1 MVYLDEYAKDGLR
14 TLLVAE
20 KEINNE
26 FYEEWN
32 KKYQRALCSIKD
44 KENEI
49 NKIAELIENEF
60 ILIGSTAIEDQLQ
73 DNVVEVIKDIRNA
86 GVKLWVLTGD
96 KIETAINIGYSCQVL
111 DNEMEIF
118 LINEVSATK
127 INKELSDSII
137 KANSIDGTREI
148 AIVIGGEQLAKIT

>member
-1 MVYLDEYAKDGLR
+1 M
-14 TLLVAE
+14 
-20 KEINNE
+20 
-26 FYEEWN
+26 
-32 KKYQRALCSIKD
+32 
-44 KENEI
+44 
-49 NKIAELIENEF
+49 
-60 ILIGSTAIEDQLQ
+60 
-73 DNVVEVIKDIRNA
+73 VEVIKDIRNA

-118 LINEVSATK
+118 LINEVSAAK

>member
-1 MVYLDEYAKDGLR
+1 
-14 TLLVAE
+14 
-20 KEINNE
+20 
-26 FYEEWN
+26 
-32 KKYQRALCSIKD
+32 
-44 KENEI
+44 
-49 NKIAELIENEF
+49 LIENEF

-118 LINEVSATK
+118 IINEQGAAK
-127 INKELSDSII
+127 INKELSDAIS

-148 AIVIGGEQLAKIT
+148 AIVIGGE

>member
-20 KEINNE
+20 KVIKND

-32 KKYQRALCSIKD
+32 KKYQRALCSLKD

-96 KIETAINIGYSCQVL
+96 KIETAINIGYSC
-111 DNEMEIF
+111 
-118 LINEVSATK
+118 
-127 INKELSDSII
+127 
-137 KANSIDGTREI
+137 
-148 AIVIGGEQLAKIT
+148 